1 MLERVLLW
9 MHQHVQAE
17 NRLDERGGADMDEAV
32 RRLRDP
38 NPNGDGLILS
48 SAKELR
54 QRIVAA

>member
-1 MLERVLLW
+1 

>member
-1 MLERVLLW
+1 
-9 MHQHVQAE
+9 VQAQH
-17 NRLDERGGADMDEAV
+17 RLDERGGGDVDEAV

-38 NPNGDGLILS
+38 NADGQVLILS